1 MKKILIA
8 VFALLVMAPANAQD
22 KKHNFS
28 LAFETSDYSYKEPSI
43 EYPPHWTGTMY
54 GVSAKYTGRGLFS
67 DSAEDFASDRSF
79 LNLEFRY
86 MQGDTDY
93 DGFFAGRH
101 PL

>member
-54 GVSAKYTGRGLFS
+54 GVSAKYT
-67 DSAEDFASDRSF
+67 AEAYSRIPPKISRPTGAS
-79 LNLEFRY
+79 
-86 MQGDTDY
+86 
-93 DGFFAGRH
+93 
-101 PL
+101 